1 MQDNMIVFYEYNW
14 NPEEKTLLKQ
24 LDVWSK
30 IVEEM
35 SKAKHFACSYTGLDI
50 ILIDSFM
57 WRNSI
62 YGYDFWCSID
72 NQLDDLKGD

>member
-1 MQDNMIVFYEYNW
+1 MQSNIIFQKYNW
-14 NPEEKTLLKQ
+14 NPKEKTLLKK

-35 SKAKHFACSYTGLDI
+35 VNAKHFACSYTGLDI

-57 WRNSI
+57 WRTSI
-62 YGYDFWCSID
+62 YGYDFWCDID
-72 NQLDDLKGD
+72 NKLDELKGE